1 MHKKKP
7 PSHQKSGPQTK
18 TVTGIIK
25 LSQRGTGYV
34 KMNDLKD
41 TDGKPLDIEVGF
53 DSLNMALHGDTV
65 IVAMGGKTSQGKTKG
80 KILEVVKRAKRGFA
94 GTIISVKDEL
104 MLKPSDSR
112 MYTYIS
118 IPQKSANGAKVGDKV
133 FVKIIR
139 WSGMEHKPLGEVV
152 RVLGKAGEHE
162 AEMQGIILERG
173 FESEFPPAVEA
184 EAHRIKAAGV
194 SSDEISKRRDMRD
207 VTTFTI
213 DPEDAKDFDD
223 ALSFQKLPN
232 GNFEIGVHIADV
244 SHYVQPKTA
253 LDIEALERA
262 TSVYLVDRTIPMLPE
277 VLSNDLCSL
286 NPNEDKLTM
295 SAVFEMDM
303 NGKVLKDWFGRTII
317 NSDKRF
323 SYEEAQG
330 VLDAGKPA
338 RPDDPTSSRSG
349 GGLYFDELNTLNQ
362 IAKKL
367 TKGRIN
373 EGAIMMETDEVKF
386 KLDERGK
393 PISVFIKQRGDT
405 NKLIEEFMLLANKH
419 VAKYGSKGSDGL
431 DRVFLYRIHGEPDQE
446 KIKALKEYLK
456 LLGYDLPD
464 KGGKVNPKE
473 FNRLFAELEGQ
484 NEQSTIQSV
493 VVRSMQKAI
502 YSVKNIGHYGLA
514 FDFYTHFTSPIRRY
528 PDIIAHRLLEDYLS
542 GKKFGKERNL
552 AFEKMAE
559 HCSMREVEAAE
570 AERASVKYK
579 QIEYM
584 AERIGQEFDGVITG
598 FADWGMYVAE
608 KTTRSEG
615 AVRLRDI
622 TTDIFAYNEKKM
634 VLIGQKSGRIMRIG
648 DNLRIAVKAVDVE
661 KQLIDY
667 ILVDGTNKKE

>member
-1 MHKKKP
+1 
-7 PSHQKSGPQTK
+7 
-18 TVTGIIK
+18 
-25 LSQRGTGYV
+25 
-34 KMNDLKD
+34 
-41 TDGKPLDIEVGF
+41 
-53 DSLNMALHGDTV
+53 
-65 IVAMGGKTSQGKTKG
+65 
-80 KILEVVKRAKRGFA
+80 
-94 GTIISVKDEL
+94 
-104 MLKPSDSR
+104 

-118 IPQKSANGAKVGDKV
+118 IPQKSANGAKVGDKA

-173 FESEFPPAVEA
+173 FESEFPPEVEA
-184 EAHRIKAAGV
+184 EALRIKNAGV
-194 SSDEISKRRDMRD
+194 SPEEISKRRDMRD
-207 VTTFTI
+207 ITTFTI

-244 SHYVQPKTA
+244 SHYVQPKTP
-253 LDIEALERA
+253 LDNEALERA

-303 NGKVLKDWFGRTII
+303 EGRVLKDWFGRTII

-330 VLDAGKPA
+330 VLDAGK
-338 RPDDPTSSRSG
+338 
-349 GGLYFDELNTLNQ
+349 GLYYDELNTLNQ

-367 TKGRIN
+367 TKGRIK

-386 KLDERGK
+386 KLDEHGK

-419 VAKYGSKGSDGL
+419 VAKYGSKGKDGL

-446 KIKALKEYLK
+446 KIRALKDYLK
-456 LLGYDLPD
+456 LLGYDLPE
-464 KGGKVNPKE
+464 KNGKVNPKE

-528 PDIIAHRLLEDYLS
+528 PDIIAHRLLEEYLS

-552 AFEKMAE
+552 GFEQMAE

-584 AERIGQEFDGVITG
+584 SERIGEEFDGVITG

-615 AVRLRDI
+615 AIRLRDVAHDVFI
-622 TTDIFAYNEKKM
+622 YDEKKM
-634 VLIGQKSGRIMRIG
+634 VLVGQKSGRIMRIG
-648 DNLRIAVKAVDVE
+648 DELRISVKAVDVE

-667 ILVDGTNKKE
+667 HLVDGIPIVAAVASVNK